1 MASLRTMVG
10 RFRNEL
16 REGVAYVAF
25 WKNGRSWNAEAF
37 WLDPGY
43 FEDYGDAIEDDD
55 AREMRQI
62 INTDPNAIIVNGYE
76 SCPFKDYGADEGASS
91 VDFMMRHIKWR
102 YEDHRCQLVDFY
114 KDHCKVKDEFE
125 AQPIITAKRKVV
137 EPELEVKEQ
146 ESSQL
151 MEAKELE
158 HLQETPTE
166 DKQRICSALTPVLRL
181 TRNLYDLA
189 YLHYDPETETVKAT
203 FLNRHTKMANV
214 ALDSGTA
221 MIRDIIQQIV

>member
-25 WKNGRSWNAEAF
+25 WKNGRSWGAEAF
-37 WLDPGY
+37 WLDPRY
-43 FEDYGDAIEDDD
+43 NTIEEDDT
-55 AREMRQI
+55 REMWQI
-62 INTDPNAIIVNGYE
+62 INTDPNAIIVNGFD
-76 SCPFKDYGADEGASS
+76 SCPFDGKSTVEH
-91 VDFMMRHIKWR
+91 MLEHIRWR

-125 AQPIITAKRKVV
+125 AQPIITAKRKAV
-137 EPELEVKEQ
+137 EPEAKKQ
-146 ESSQL
+146 ESPQL

-158 HLQETPTE
+158 QLQELTPTE
-166 DKQRICSALTPVLRL
+166 DKQRICSALAPVLCL
-181 TRNLYDLA
+181 TRHLDDLVS
-189 YLHYDPETETVKAT
+189 LHYDPKTEKVEAT
-203 FLNRHTKMANV
+203 FLNGSVKRVNV
-214 ALDSGTA
+214 AADSGIA

>member
-10 RFRNEL
+10 RFRDEL

-25 WKNGRSWNAEAF
+25 WKNGRSWGAEAF

-43 FEDYGDAIEDDD
+43 FEDYGDAIEEDD

-62 INTDPNAIIVNGYE
+62 LNTDSNAIIVNGFE
-76 SCPFKDYGADEGASS
+76 SCPFVGERAVEYI
-91 VDFMMRHIKWR
+91 RWI

-137 EPELEVKEQ
+137 EPEAKKQ
-146 ESSQL
+146 ESPQL
-151 MEAKELE
+151 MEAKKLE

-166 DKQRICSALTPVLRL
+166 DKQRICSALAPVLRL

-203 FLNRHTKMANV
+203 FLNGHTKTANV
-214 ALDSGTA
+214 ALDSGSA
-221 MIRDIIQQIV
+221 MILDIIKQIR

>member
-25 WKNGRSWNAEAF
+25 WKNARGWGAEAF

-62 INTDPNAIIVNGYE
+62 INTDPNAIIVNGFE
-76 SCPFKDYGADEGASS
+76 SCPFGGKSAVE
-91 VDFMMRHIKWR
+91 HIRWR
-102 YEDHRCQLVDFY
+102 YEDHRYQLVDFY

-125 AQPIITAKRKVV
+125 AQPIITAKRKDA

-146 ESSQL
+146 ESPQL

-166 DKQRICSALTPVLRL
+166 DKRRICSALAPVLRL

-203 FLNRHTKMANV
+203 FLNGHTKTANV

>member
-25 WKNGRSWNAEAF
+25 WKNGRSWGAEAF

-43 FEDYGDAIEDDD
+43 FEDYGDAIEEDD

-62 INTDPNAIIVNGYE
+62 INTDPNAIIVNGFE
-76 SCPFKDYGADEGASS
+76 SCPFGGKSAVE
-91 VDFMMRHIKWR
+91 HIRWR
-102 YEDHRCQLVDFY
+102 YEDHRYQLVDVY

-137 EPELEVKEQ
+137 EPEAKKQ
-146 ESSQL
+146 EPPQL

-166 DKQRICSALTPVLRL
+166 DKQRICSALAPVLRL

-203 FLNRHTKMANV
+203 FLNGHTKTANV

-221 MIRDIIQQIV
+221 MIRDILRQIV

>member
-25 WKNGRSWNAEAF
+25 WKNGRSWGAEAF

-125 AQPIITAKRKVV
+125 AQPIITAKPVWKVMPGWKCDIRGITKY
-137 EPELEVKEQ
+137 EDLPEACRNYIEAIEDEIEAPITMVSNGPGRHEIIHR
-146 ESSQL
+146 ESSYS
-151 MEAKELE
+151 K
-158 HLQETPTE
+158 
-166 DKQRICSALTPVLRL
+166 
-181 TRNLYDLA
+181 
-189 YLHYDPETETVKAT
+189 
-203 FLNRHTKMANV
+203 
-214 ALDSGTA
+214 
-221 MIRDIIQQIV
+221 

>member
-25 WKNGRSWNAEAF
+25 WKNGRSWGAEAF
-37 WLDPGY
+37 WLDPRY
-43 FEDYGDAIEDDD
+43 NTIEEDDT
-55 AREMRQI
+55 REMWQI
-62 INTDPNAIIVNGYE
+62 INTDPNAIIVNGFD
-76 SCPFKDYGADEGASS
+76 SCPFDGKSTVEH
-91 VDFMMRHIKWR
+91 MLEHIRWR
-102 YEDHRCQLVDFY
+102 YEDHRCQLSDFY
-114 KDHCKVKDEFE
+114 EFHNKAEDELG
-125 AQPIITAKRKVV
+125 AQPIITAKRKNA
-137 EPELEVKEQ
+137 EPELEAKEQ
-146 ESSQL
+146 ESPQP

-166 DKQRICSALTPVLRL
+166 DKQRICSALAPVLRL

-203 FLNRHTKMANV
+203 FLNGHTKTANV

>member
-10 RFRNEL
+10 RFRDEL

-25 WKNGRSWNAEAF
+25 WKNGGSWGAEAF
-37 WLDPGY
+37 WLDLGY

-62 INTDPNAIIVNGYE
+62 INTDPNAIIVNGFE
-76 SCPFKDYGADEGASS
+76 SCPFIGESAVE
-91 VDFMMRHIKWR
+91 HIRWI

-125 AQPIITAKRKVV
+125 AQPIITAKRKDA

-146 ESSQL
+146 ESPQL

-166 DKQRICSALTPVLRL
+166 DKRRICSALAPVLRL

-203 FLNRHTKMANV
+203 FLNGHTKTANV

>member
-25 WKNGRSWNAEAF
+25 WKNGRSWGAEAF

-43 FEDYGDAIEDDD
+43 FEDYGDAIEEDD

-62 INTDPNAIIVNGYE
+62 INTDPNAIIVNGFE
-76 SCPFKDYGADEGASS
+76 SCPFGESAVEYI
-91 VDFMMRHIKWR
+91 RWI
-102 YEDHRCQLVDFY
+102 YEDHCCQLVDFY
-114 KDHCKVKDEFE
+114 KDHCKVKDKFE
-125 AQPIITAKRKVV
+125 AQPIITAKRKDA
-137 EPELEVKEQ
+137 EPEL
-146 ESSQL
+146 
-151 MEAKELE
+151 EAKELE

-166 DKQRICSALTPVLRL
+166 DKRRICSELAPVLRL

-189 YLHYDPETETVKAT
+189 YLHYDPRTESVKAT
-203 FLNRHTKMANV
+203 FLNGHTKTANV

>member
-25 WKNGRSWNAEAF
+25 WKNARGWGAEAF

-43 FEDYGDAIEDDD
+43 FEDYGDAIEEDD

-76 SCPFKDYGADEGASS
+76 SCPFDDKSTVEYMLE
-91 VDFMMRHIKWR
+91 HIQWR
-102 YEDHRCQLVDFY
+102 YEGHRCQLVDFY
-114 KDHCKVKDEFE
+114 KEYCKAKDEFE
-125 AQPIITAKRKVV
+125 TQPIITAKRKDA

-166 DKQRICSALTPVLRL
+166 DKQRICSALAPVLRL

-203 FLNRHTKMANV
+203 FLNGHTKTANV

>member
-10 RFRNEL
+10 RFRDEL

-25 WKNGRSWNAEAF
+25 WKNGRSWGAEAF

-43 FEDYGDAIEDDD
+43 FEDYGDAIEEDD

-62 INTDPNAIIVNGYE
+62 INTDPNAIIVNGFE
-76 SCPFKDYGADEGASS
+76 SCPFVGERAVEYI
-91 VDFMMRHIKWR
+91 RWI

-137 EPELEVKEQ
+137 EPEAKKQ
-146 ESSQL
+146 ESPQL
-151 MEAKELE
+151 TEAKELE
-158 HLQETPTE
+158 QLQELTPTE
-166 DKQRICSALTPVLRL
+166 DKQRICSALAPVLRL

-203 FLNRHTKMANV
+203 FLNGHTKTANV

-221 MIRDIIQQIV
+221 MIRDIIQQI

>member
-10 RFRNEL
+10 RFRDEL

-25 WKNGRSWNAEAF
+25 WKNGRSWGAEAF

-62 INTDPNAIIVNGYE
+62 INTDPNAIIVNGFE
-76 SCPFKDYGADEGASS
+76 SCPFGGKSAVE
-91 VDFMMRHIKWR
+91 HIRWR

-125 AQPIITAKRKVV
+125 AQPIITAKRKDA

-146 ESSQL
+146 ESPQL

-158 HLQETPTE
+158 QLQETPTE
-166 DKQRICSALTPVLRL
+166 DKQRICSALAPVLRL

-203 FLNRHTKMANV
+203 FLNGHTKTANV
-214 ALDSGTA
+214 ALDSGSA
-221 MIRDIIQQIV
+221 MILDIIKQIR

>member
-25 WKNGRSWNAEAF
+25 WKNGRSWGAEAF
-37 WLDPGY
+37 WLEPGY
-43 FEDYGDAIEDDD
+43 FADYGDAIEEDD

-62 INTDPNAIIVNGYE
+62 INTDPNAIIVNGFERCPLDGE
-76 SCPFKDYGADEGASS
+76 SAVEH
-91 VDFMMRHIKWR
+91 MLEHIRWT
-102 YEDHRCQLVDFY
+102 YEDHLCKLGDFY
-114 KDHCKVKDEFE
+114 KGHCKAEDELK
-125 AQPIITAKRKVV
+125 AQPIITAKRKDA
-137 EPELEVKEQ
+137 EPEAKKQ
-146 ESSQL
+146 ESPQL

-158 HLQETPTE
+158 HLQELTPTG
-166 DKQRICSALTPVLRL
+166 DKQRICSALAPVLRL

-189 YLHYDPETETVKAT
+189 YLHYDPGTETVKAT
-203 FLNRHTKMANV
+203 FLNGHTKTVNV

>member
-10 RFRNEL
+10 RFRDEL

-25 WKNGRSWNAEAF
+25 WKNGRSWGAEAF

-43 FEDYGDAIEDDD
+43 FEDYGDAIEEDD

-62 INTDPNAIIVNGYE
+62 LNTDSNAIIVNGFE
-76 SCPFKDYGADEGASS
+76 SCPFGESAVE
-91 VDFMMRHIKWR
+91 HIRWR
-102 YEDHRCQLVDFY
+102 YEDHHCQLVDFY

-125 AQPIITAKRKVV
+125 AQPIITAKQKVV
-137 EPELEVKEQ
+137 EPEAKKQ
-146 ESSQL
+146 ESPQL

-166 DKQRICSALTPVLRL
+166 DKRRICSELAPVLRL

-189 YLHYDPETETVKAT
+189 YLHYDPRTETVKAT
-203 FLNRHTKMANV
+203 FLNGHTKTANV

>member
-10 RFRNEL
+10 RFRDEL

-25 WKNGRSWNAEAF
+25 WKNGRSWGAEAF

-62 INTDPNAIIVNGYE
+62 INTDPNAIIVNGFE
-76 SCPFKDYGADEGASS
+76 SCPFVGESAVE
-91 VDFMMRHIKWR
+91 HIRWI

-114 KDHCKVKDEFE
+114 KDHCEVKDELE
-125 AQPIITAKRKVV
+125 AQPIITAKRKNA
-137 EPELEVKEQ
+137 EPELEAKEQ
-146 ESSQL
+146 ESPQL

-158 HLQETPTE
+158 QLQETPTE
-166 DKQRICSALTPVLRL
+166 DKQRICSALAPVLRL

-203 FLNRHTKMANV
+203 FLNGHTKTANV

>member
-25 WKNGRSWNAEAF
+25 WKNGRSWGAEAF

-62 INTDPNAIIVNGYE
+62 INTDPNAIIVNGFE
-76 SCPFKDYGADEGASS
+76 SCPFGGESAVEH
-91 VDFMMRHIKWR
+91 MLEHIRWR
-102 YEDHRCQLVDFY
+102 YEDHHCQLVDFY

-125 AQPIITAKRKVV
+125 AQPIITAKRKDA

-146 ESSQL
+146 ESPQL

-158 HLQETPTE
+158 HLQELTPTE
-166 DKQRICSALTPVLRL
+166 DKRRICSALAPVLRL

-203 FLNRHTKMANV
+203 FLNGHTKTANV

>member
-25 WKNGRSWNAEAF
+25 WKNGRSWGAEAF
-37 WLDPGY
+37 WLDPRY
-43 FEDYGDAIEDDD
+43 NTIEEDDT
-55 AREMRQI
+55 REMWQI
-62 INTDPNAIIVNGYE
+62 INTDPNAIIVNGFD
-76 SCPFKDYGADEGASS
+76 SCPFDGKSTVEH
-91 VDFMMRHIKWR
+91 MLEHIRWR

-125 AQPIITAKRKVV
+125 AQPIITAKRKAV
-137 EPELEVKEQ
+137 EPEAKKQ
-146 ESSQL
+146 ESPQL

-158 HLQETPTE
+158 QLQELTPTE
-166 DKQRICSALTPVLRL
+166 DKQRICSALAPVLRL
-181 TRNLYDLA
+181 TRRLDDLVS
-189 YLHYDPETETVKAT
+189 LHYDPKTEKVEAT
-203 FLNRHTKMANV
+203 FLNGSVKRVNV
-214 ALDSGTA
+214 AADSGIA

>member
-10 RFRNEL
+10 RFQNEL
-16 REGVAYVAF
+16 REGVDVAF
-25 WKNGRSWNAEAF
+25 WKNGRSWGAEAF

-62 INTDPNAIIVNGYE
+62 INTDPNAIIVNGFE
-76 SCPFKDYGADEGASS
+76 SCPFVESAVE
-91 VDFMMRHIKWR
+91 HIRWI

-125 AQPIITAKRKVV
+125 AQPIITAKRKDA

-166 DKQRICSALTPVLRL
+166 DKQRICSALAPVLRL

-203 FLNRHTKMANV
+203 FLNGHTKTANV

>member
-25 WKNGRSWNAEAF
+25 WKNARGWGAEAF

-62 INTDPNAIIVNGYE
+62 LNTDPNAIIVNGFE
-76 SCPFKDYGADEGASS
+76 SCPFDGESAVE
-91 VDFMMRHIKWR
+91 RIRWI
-102 YEDHRCQLVDFY
+102 YEDHRCQLSDFY
-114 KDHCKVKDEFE
+114 ELHNKAEDQLE

-137 EPELEVKEQ
+137 EQEAKKQ
-146 ESSQL
+146 ESPQL

-166 DKQRICSALTPVLRL
+166 DKQRICSALAPVLRL

-203 FLNRHTKMANV
+203 FLNGNAKTANV
-214 ALDSGTA
+214 ALNSGTA

>member
-25 WKNGRSWNAEAF
+25 WKNGRSWGAEAF
-37 WLDPGY
+37 WLDPRY
-43 FEDYGDAIEDDD
+43 NTIEEDDT
-55 AREMRQI
+55 REMWQI
-62 INTDPNAIIVNGYE
+62 INTDPNAIIVNGFD
-76 SCPFKDYGADEGASS
+76 SCPFDGKSTVEH
-91 VDFMMRHIKWR
+91 MLEHIRWR

-125 AQPIITAKRKVV
+125 AQPIITAKRKAV
-137 EPELEVKEQ
+137 EPEAKKQ
-146 ESSQL
+146 ESPQL

-158 HLQETPTE
+158 QLQELTPTE
-166 DKQRICSALTPVLRL
+166 DKQRICSALAPVLRL
-181 TRNLYDLA
+181 TRHLDDLVS
-189 YLHYDPETETVKAT
+189 LHYDPKTEKVEAT
-203 FLNRHTKMANV
+203 FLNGSVKRVNV
-214 ALDSGTA
+214 AADSGIA

>member
-10 RFRNEL
+10 RFRDEL
-16 REGVAYVAF
+16 REGVAYVVF
-25 WKNGRSWNAEAF
+25 WKNGKSWSAEAF

-62 INTDPNAIIVNGYE
+62 INTDPNAIIVNGFE
-76 SCPFKDYGADEGASS
+76 SCPFDGEST
-91 VDFMMRHIKWR
+91 VEHMLEHIRWR

-114 KDHCKVKDEFE
+114 KDHRKEKDEFE
-125 AQPIITAKRKVV
+125 AQSIITAKRKDV
-137 EPELEVKEQ
+137 EPEAKKQ
-146 ESSQL
+146 ESPQL

-166 DKQRICSALTPVLRL
+166 DKQRICSALAPVLRL

-203 FLNRHTKMANV
+203 FLNGHTKTANV

>member
-25 WKNGRSWNAEAF
+25 WKNGRSWGAEAF

-62 INTDPNAIIVNGYE
+62 INTDPNAIIVNGFE
-76 SCPFKDYGADEGASS
+76 SCPFVGESAVE
-91 VDFMMRHIKWR
+91 HIRWI

-125 AQPIITAKRKVV
+125 ARPIITAKRKDA

-146 ESSQL
+146 ESPQL

-166 DKQRICSALTPVLRL
+166 DKRRICSALAPVLRL

-203 FLNRHTKMANV
+203 FLNGHTKTANV

>member
-1 MASLRTMVG
+1 MASLRTMAG

-25 WKNGRSWNAEAF
+25 WKNARGWGAEAF

-62 INTDPNAIIVNGYE
+62 INTDPNAIIVNGFE
-76 SCPFKDYGADEGASS
+76 SCPFVGESAVE
-91 VDFMMRHIKWR
+91 HIRWI

-114 KDHCKVKDEFE
+114 KEYCKAKDEFE
-125 AQPIITAKRKVV
+125 TQPIITAKRKDA

-166 DKQRICSALTPVLRL
+166 DKQRICSALAPVLRL

-203 FLNRHTKMANV
+203 FLNGHTKTANV

>member
-25 WKNGRSWNAEAF
+25 WKNGRSWGAEAF

-43 FEDYGDAIEDDD
+43 FEDYGDAIEEDD

-62 INTDPNAIIVNGYE
+62 INTDPNAIIVNGFE
-76 SCPFKDYGADEGASS
+76 SCPFGESAVEYI
-91 VDFMMRHIKWR
+91 RWI
-102 YEDHRCQLVDFY
+102 YEDHCCQLVDFY
-114 KDHCKVKDEFE
+114 KDHCKVKDKFE
-125 AQPIITAKRKVV
+125 AQPIITAKRKDA
-137 EPELEVKEQ
+137 EPEL
-146 ESSQL
+146 
-151 MEAKELE
+151 EAKELE

-166 DKQRICSALTPVLRL
+166 DKRRICSELAPVLRL

-189 YLHYDPETETVKAT
+189 YLHYDPRTETVKAT
-203 FLNRHTKMANV
+203 FLNGHTKTANV

>member
-10 RFRNEL
+10 RFRDEL

-25 WKNGRSWNAEAF
+25 WKNGRSWEAEAF

-43 FEDYGDAIEDDD
+43 FEDYGDAIEEDD

-62 INTDPNAIIVNGYE
+62 LNTDSNAIIVNDFE
-76 SCPFKDYGADEGASS
+76 SCPFVGERAVEYI
-91 VDFMMRHIKWR
+91 RWI

-137 EPELEVKEQ
+137 EPEAKKQ
-146 ESSQL
+146 ESPQL
-151 MEAKELE
+151 MEAKKLE

-166 DKQRICSALTPVLRL
+166 DKQRICSALAPVLRL

-203 FLNRHTKMANV
+203 FLNGHTKTANV

>member
-25 WKNGRSWNAEAF
+25 WKNGRSWGAEAF
-37 WLDPGY
+37 WLDPRY
-43 FEDYGDAIEDDD
+43 NTIEEDDT
-55 AREMRQI
+55 REMWQI
-62 INTDPNAIIVNGYE
+62 INTDPNAIIVNGFD
-76 SCPFKDYGADEGASS
+76 SCPFDGKSTVEH
-91 VDFMMRHIKWR
+91 MLEHIRWR

-125 AQPIITAKRKVV
+125 AQPIITAKRKAV
-137 EPELEVKEQ
+137 EPEAKKQ
-146 ESSQL
+146 ESPQL

-158 HLQETPTE
+158 QLQELTPTE
-166 DKQRICSALTPVLRL
+166 DKQRICSALAPVLRL
-181 TRNLYDLA
+181 TRYLDDLVS
-189 YLHYDPETETVKAT
+189 LHYDPKTEKVEAT
-203 FLNRHTKMANV
+203 FLNGSVKRVNV
-214 ALDSGTA
+214 AADSGIA

>member
-10 RFRNEL
+10 RFRDEL

-25 WKNGRSWNAEAF
+25 WKNGRSWGAEAF

-62 INTDPNAIIVNGYE
+62 INTDPNAIIVNGFE
-76 SCPFKDYGADEGASS
+76 SCPFVGESAVE
-91 VDFMMRHIKWR
+91 HIRWI

-125 AQPIITAKRKVV
+125 AQPIITAKRKAV
-137 EPELEVKEQ
+137 EPEAKKQ
-146 ESSQL
+146 ESPQL

-158 HLQETPTE
+158 QLQELTPTE
-166 DKQRICSALTPVLRL
+166 DKQRICSALAPVLRL
-181 TRNLYDLA
+181 TRYLDDLVS
-189 YLHYDPETETVKAT
+189 LHYDPKTEKVEAT
-203 FLNRHTKMANV
+203 FLNGSVKRVNV
-214 ALDSGTA
+214 AADSGIA

>member
-25 WKNGRSWNAEAF
+25 WKNGRSWGAEAF
-37 WLDPGY
+37 WLDPRY
-43 FEDYGDAIEDDD
+43 NTIEEDDT
-55 AREMRQI
+55 REMWQI
-62 INTDPNAIIVNGYE
+62 INTDPNAIIVNGFD
-76 SCPFKDYGADEGASS
+76 SCPFDGKSTVEH
-91 VDFMMRHIKWR
+91 MLEHIRWR

-125 AQPIITAKRKVV
+125 AQPIITAKRKAV
-137 EPELEVKEQ
+137 EPEAKKQ
-146 ESSQL
+146 ESPQP

-158 HLQETPTE
+158 QLQELTSTE
-166 DKQRICSALTPVLRL
+166 DKQRICSALAPVLRL

-189 YLHYDPETETVKAT
+189 YLHYDPGTETVKAT
-203 FLNRHTKMANV
+203 FLNGHTKTANV